1 MNIHINVT
9 FLDIC
14 FEIFGCA
21 WHSPNKFGSASLA
34 QTFILKR
41 NRPKQLN
48 SKNDCGQFSPRLDK
62 GKNSFPRARVTH
74 FFPEKTFNYTLIC
87 LTVCFIYSYVCIVC
101 ASNPSLVTGCLVL
114 K

>member
-1 MNIHINVT
+1 MQLFFGIY
-9 FLDIC
+9 

-62 GKNSFPRARVTH
+62 GKNSFPRACYAL
-74 FFPEKTFNYTLIC
+74 FSPKT
-87 LTVCFIYSYVCIVC
+87 
-101 ASNPSLVTGCLVL
+101 PSTIH
-114 K
+114 

>member
-1 MNIHINVT
+1 MNIHINAT

-74 FFPEKTFNYTLIC
+74 FFPRKTLQLYTYLLNC
-87 LTVCFIYSYVCIVC
+87 LFYI
-101 ASNPSLVTGCLVL
+101 
-114 K
+114 

>member
-1 MNIHINVT
+1 MNIHINAT
-9 FLDIC
+9 FLGIY

-48 SKNDCGQFSPRLDK
+48 SKNDCGQFSPRLGK
-62 GKNSFPRARVTH
+62 GKIAFLARALRT
-74 FFPEKTFNYTLIC
+74 FFPENPVNYTLID
-87 LTVCFIYSYVCIVC
+87 LTACFIFGYVCMVC
-101 ASNPSLVTGCLVL
+101 ASNPSLVTGCLFL